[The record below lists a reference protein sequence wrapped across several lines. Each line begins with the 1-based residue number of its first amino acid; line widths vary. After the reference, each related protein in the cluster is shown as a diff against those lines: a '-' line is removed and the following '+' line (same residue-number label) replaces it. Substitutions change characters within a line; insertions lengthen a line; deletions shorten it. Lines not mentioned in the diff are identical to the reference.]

1 MILLYLLVWYLM
13 FKVMRMSIKTE
24 MTFKELKKQ
33 YRLRVVIIY
42 LMLIL
47 QIINFYQS
55 VTVIIYG
62 LIAFSYIFDANMD
75 RQMIKMIEKY
85 NEENKDNKGNK

>member
-13 FKVMRMSIKTE
+13 IKVMRMSIKTV
-24 MTFKELKKQ
+24 MTFKELKKR
-33 YRLRVVIIY
+33 YCLRVVIIY

-75 RQMIKMIEKY
+75 RQMIKMIEKD
-85 NEENKDNKGNK
+85 NEENKDNKENK

>member
-13 FKVMRMSIKTE
+13 IKVMRMSIKTV

>member
-13 FKVMRMSIKTE
+13 IKVMRMSIKTV
-24 MTFKELKKQ
+24 MTFKELKKR
-33 YRLRVVIIY
+33 YWLRVVIIY

-85 NEENKDNKGNK
+85 NEENKDNKENK